1 MNRKIKLA
9 MAALLGF
16 SAACSSVRNSSDGKS
31 GAQRSVGV
39 EAQSDTLE
47 RVVLM
52 YGVPSPRFRQPDDGT
67 PAAVRGVDSLD
78 VSSERIPGER

>member
-1 MNRKIKLA
+1 MNRKCKLA
-9 MAALLGF
+9 LPASWGF
-16 SAACSSVRNSSDGKS
+16 TPGCTTFRITTDGKS
-31 GAQRSVGV
+31 GAQKSVGV

-52 YGVPSPRFRQPDDGT
+52 YGVPSPRFRQPDDGA
-67 PAAVRGVDSLD
+67 PAALRGVDSLD